1 MNFNLFEI
9 FRYATKRSILAG
21 VGDAIETLGM
31 PPDESSRDK
40 VLAFLKDNSDSE
52 VPVSRRI
59 INSDAP
65 ASTKKLGR
73 SPLTDMTVKKA
84 S

>member
-1 MNFNLFEI
+1 MNFNLFDI
-9 FRYATKRSILAG
+9 FRYATKRSILLG
-21 VGDAIETLGM
+21 VGDAIDTLGL

-40 VLAFLKDNSDSE
+40 VLAFLKDNSDNDI
-52 VPVSRRI
+52 PVRRI
-59 INSDAP
+59 SNSDAP

-73 SPLTDMTVKKA
+73 SPLSDIAVKKA